1 MSFLLDPNVAYLLL
15 VVGFVL
21 GILALFTPG
30 TGFLEIG
37 ALFAIFLAGYAIYN
51 LPTNLWALILLIVGV
66 VPFVIAIRR
75 SKQWIWLIPS
85 IASLIVGSIFL
96 FRAESGYPAINPIF
110 AIVVSTAAILL
121 LWFIGR
127 KSIDVMKLK
136 PVQSLSNL
144 IGMVGESRTDI
155 YRDGS
160 VYVNGEEWSARSEKP
175 IKADTNVRVV
185 KREGL
190 VLIVEADKPN
200 RAEK

>member
-21 GILALFTPG
+21 GTLALFTPG

-51 LPTNLWALILLIVGV
+51 LPTNLWALLLLIVGV
-66 VPFVIAIRR
+66 VPFVIAVRK

-85 IASLIVGSIFL
+85 IASLIVGSVFL
-96 FRAESGYPAINPIF
+96 FRAENGTSSINPVF
-110 AIVVSTAAILL
+110 AVVVSTAATLL

-127 KSIDVMKLK
+127 KSVDVMKLK
-136 PVQSLSNL
+136 PVQNLNNL
-144 IGMVGESRTDI
+144 IGMVGESRTEI
-155 YRDGS
+155 HNDGT
-160 VYVNGEEWSARSEKP
+160 VYVNGENWSARSDKP
-175 IKADTNVRVV
+175 IKAETFVRVV

-190 VLIVEADKPN
+190 VLTVEVDKPN
-200 RAEK
+200 RTGK

>member
-15 VVGFVL
+15 VMGIVL

-30 TGFLEIG
+30 TGVLEIG

-51 LPTNLWALILLIVGV
+51 LPTNLWALILLLVGV
-66 VPFVIAIRR
+66 VPFVIAVRKSR
-75 SKQWIWLIPS
+75 QWIWLIPS
-85 IASLIVGSIFL
+85 IASLIVGSVFL
-96 FRAESGYPAINPIF
+96 FRAENGSATINPFF
-110 AIVVSTAAILL
+110 AIVVSSAATLL

-136 PVQSLSNL
+136 PVQSLNNL

-155 YRDGS
+155 YNDGT
-160 VYVNGEEWSARSEKP
+160 VYVNGEEWSARSSKP
-175 IKADTNVRVV
+175 IKAGTYVRVV
-185 KREGL
+185 KLEGL

-200 RAEK
+200 RSGK